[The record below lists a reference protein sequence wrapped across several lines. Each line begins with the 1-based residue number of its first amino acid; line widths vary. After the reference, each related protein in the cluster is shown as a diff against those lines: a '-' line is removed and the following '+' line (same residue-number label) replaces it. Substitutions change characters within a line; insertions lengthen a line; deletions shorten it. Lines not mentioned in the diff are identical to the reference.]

1 MAGLAGLAGGEA
13 KKSKKLGWVVINRC
27 IALLDWAWK
36 TLNPM
41 INTKTGNFVLR
52 IWRNMG
58 LLLIPDEK
66 HVNVIEEGARMLDQ
80 AIMNVNINII
90 III

>member
-1 MAGLAGLAGGEA
+1 
-13 KKSKKLGWVVINRC
+13 
-27 IALLDWAWK
+27 
-36 TLNPM
+36 M
-41 INTKTGNFVLR
+41 INTKTGRNFVLR